1 MFLCDL
7 TSSFS
12 GGDYPRFCT
21 NGPSSSSSLPSQP
34 SLSSYFF
41 HVMIFQYFAP
51 IDPRRPP
58 VEVILPHDYAILA
71 ASHIALEMC
80 FVSWLFRFPNF
91 DCIEVIFT
99 LHWRCILCCEY
110 FLSQTFFALKTR
122 WWCSCVVLNW
132 RIGPW
137 TSQMKI
143 CPNVLT
149 VLHWSTKN
157 IARRVFFDCHAMT
170 HRIPLFEY
178 QLSDAQKNMLGH
190 SDQKFDPFNCTPL
203 FLLVL
208 GDVHLWRHHPRGNG
222 QAKYIEWWHN
232 WTGERDIPVYC
243 ITPSHCIES
252 RETMSTLGQPTQCLR
267 LKV

>member
-12 GGDYPRFCT
+12 GEDYPRFCT
-21 NGPSSSSSLPSQP
+21 NGPSSSLSSSSSL
-34 SLSSYFF
+34 SLTSYFF
-41 HVMIFQYFAP
+41 
-51 IDPRRPP
+51 DDWWL
-58 VEVILPHDYAILA
+58 ILVDLQLRLSYLMATLC
-71 ASHIALEMC
+71 L
-80 FVSWLFRFPNF
+80 LL
-91 DCIEVIFT
+91 FT
-99 LHWRCILCCEY
+99 LHWRCVLCPDY
-110 FLSQTFFALKTR
+110 FDSQTLIALKTR

-137 TSQMKI
+137 ASQMKI